1 MKLIRIMVVFAIVL
15 LVAGIA
21 FLIFS
26 VHSRLNGTEYQF
38 QVDAVL
44 SAASIANGEDPLT
57 TDPDKAVI
65 AEYQGKRA
73 VVVPGNYTA
82 LSSWLRK
89 DAASLPFLSI
99 DKENAL
105 KLTVC
110 NEAVF
115 YAVPD
120 KGSEDVVLIEL
131 TTMGRTFRIRTDGGN
146 QWQSLLTCC
155 MKGSY
160 HDDNIPLD

>member
-1 MKLIRIMVVFAIVL
+1 MKLIRILIVFTVL
-15 LVAGIA
+15 LLVGGIA

-26 VHSRLNGTEYQF
+26 VNARLTGNEYQF

-44 SAASIANGEDPLT
+44 AAATIANGEDPLT

-65 AEYQGKRA
+65 AEYDGKRA

-89 DAASLPFLSI
+89 DAASLAFLSV
-99 DKENAL
+99 DHEKAL
-105 KLTVC
+105 KLTIC
-110 NEAVF
+110 NEAVL

-131 TTMGRTFRIRTDGGN
+131 NTMGKTFRIRTDGGN

-155 MKGSY
+155 MKGTY
-160 HDDNIPLD
+160 HDENIPLE